1 MFLAASMP
9 VRDADTYAAVNGS
22 AVLVA
27 CNRGTS
33 GIDGVLATATG
44 FAQGLKRPVTLL
56 IGDLAL
62 LHDLNSLYLLRQI
75 DVPVIIVVLNNNGG
89 GIFSFLPIAQF
100 PEVFERYFGTPHNL
114 TFEGAARM
122 FGVNYAHPRT
132 KEAFIESYRGANQN
146 GQSTLIE
153 ITTGRNENYDL
164 HVKLLETITSNL
176 NRT

>member
-1 MFLAASMP
+1 
-9 VRDADTYAAVNGS
+9 
-22 AVLVA
+22 
-27 CNRGTS
+27 
-33 GIDGVLATATG
+33 
-44 FAQGLKRPVTLL
+44 
-56 IGDLAL
+56 
-62 LHDLNSLYLLRQI
+62 
-75 DVPVIIVVLNNNGG
+75 VIVVVLNNNGG

-100 PEVFERYFGTPHNL
+100 PDVFERYFGTPHNL

-132 KEAFIESYRGANQN
+132 KEAFIESYRGANQS